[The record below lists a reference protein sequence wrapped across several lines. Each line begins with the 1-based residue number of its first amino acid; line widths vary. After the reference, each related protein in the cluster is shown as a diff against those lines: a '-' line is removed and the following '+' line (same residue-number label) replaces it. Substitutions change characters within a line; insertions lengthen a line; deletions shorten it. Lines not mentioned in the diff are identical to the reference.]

1 MDGIP
6 TIIIDKIMNTRRKNF
21 SLFIEWGL
29 LMDELTRAGREGM
42 AGDLPWDF
50 AHFYPD

>member
-1 MDGIP
+1 MIDGIS
-6 TIIIDKIMNTRRKNF
+6 TIIIDNEYLRRKNF
-21 SLFIEWGL
+21 SLFIEWRL